1 MHLKTSAEAGG
12 ATKKTEKKRMYANFN
27 MAAFLTL
34 TLDFRKAD
42 LVKSA
47 AQKITYGSGFFI
59 YRSLLF
65 TTPCCLI
72 SFTPN
77 VFVRALDESNFF
89 HQRSPEFR
97 VPICKQ
103 KTNEKRWTTAKYFQE
118 YFCYLKK
125 HL

>member
-27 MAAFLTL
+27 MAAFLAL
-34 TLDFRKAD
+34 TLGFRKAD

-47 AQKITYGSGFFI
+47 AQKNYLRIRVLH
-59 YRSLLF
+59 RSLLF

-72 SFTPN
+72 SSTPN
-77 VFVRALDESNFF
+77 VFVRALDESNFSSALS
-89 HQRSPEFR
+89 RIP
-97 VPICKQ
+97 C
-103 KTNEKRWTTAKYFQE
+103 A
-118 YFCYLKK
+118 